1 MNEYQKSI
9 IPQIESLY
17 ENFTPSEK
25 IVADFFI
32 HNIEEVDI
40 SSKNLS
46 KILFVSEASISRN
59 VVLMDTENF
68 HLYISRALK
77 KVPQT

>member
-32 HNIEEVDI
+32 HNIEE
-40 SSKNLS
+40 S
-46 KILFVSEASISRN
+46 
-59 VVLMDTENF
+59 
-68 HLYISRALK
+68 
-77 KVPQT
+77 